1 MTKSRLVL
9 GLNLICWG
17 SRASFLDQ
25 SRSKVKQKQT
35 IPGYIGQLIENWSK
49 GNSLRFHEIISNIL
63 TKLHVILTAGLFSAS
78 NTGSKLIFL
87 PIGDGDNCSGV
98 VGSKRFMISSKFL
111 EKNKKMTLKHSLSS
125 KMFSEG
131 LWVLLSKFSV
141 NKIISVKVN

>member
-17 SRASFLDQ
+17 SFLDQ

-35 IPGYIGQLIENWSK
+35 IPVYIGQLIENWSK

-63 TKLHVILTAGLFSAS
+63 TLLHVILTAGLFSAS

-111 EKNKKMTLKHSLSS
+111 EKNKKITLKHSLSS